1 MLDVIRKS
9 DVITALVTECSSAV
23 EAEEGEARE
32 VAINLL
38 TALIS
43 DVNETPTLDVALV
56 RHGHWAE
63 KKLGLVCR
71 EVVCSECEQPPIKT
85 GSCSYWMGDY
95 APKYC
100 PNCGAKM
107 DAGQE
112 EDNDA

>member
-9 DVITALVTECSSAV
+9 DVITALVTECLSAV

-43 DVNETPTLDVALV
+43 DVNETPVLDVAPV
-56 RHGHWAE
+56 RHGKWVLIGTDKRGRGGIWE
-63 KKLGLVCR
+63 CR
-71 EVVCSECEQPPIKT
+71 GRDGCGK
-85 GSCSYWMGDY
+85 SYPY
-95 APKYC
+95 KCNYC

-107 DAGQE
+107 DDGQE

>member
-9 DVITALVTECSSAV
+9 DVITALVTECLSAV

-43 DVNETPTLDVALV
+43 DVNETPVLDVAPV
-56 RHGHWAE
+56 RHGEWILRHIGAGHYWE
-63 KKLGLVCR
+63 CSVCHKNPCIY
-71 EVVCSECEQPPIKT
+71 VTKDT
-85 GSCSYWMGDY
+85 
-95 APKYC
+95 KFC